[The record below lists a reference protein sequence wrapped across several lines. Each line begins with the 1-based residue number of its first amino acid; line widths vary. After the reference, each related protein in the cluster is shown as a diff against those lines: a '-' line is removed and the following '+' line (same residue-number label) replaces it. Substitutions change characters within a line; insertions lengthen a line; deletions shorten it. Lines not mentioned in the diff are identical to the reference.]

1 MRKKFIAGNWKMHK
15 NKTDALLYLKD
26 FKLNVKNV
34 TDTEIVLCVPSTLL
48 SVVNEKVKDSNI
60 NLAAQNIHHEESGA
74 FTGEICAKMVKDFV
88 NYVVIGHS
96 ERRKYF
102 NETNQ
107 ILNKKVNLALKQSLK
122 IIFCVGETLE
132 QRDKNET
139 KSIIETQIRE
149 GLAKTTVSDLINIV
163 IAYEPVW
170 AIGTGQTAS
179 PEQAQEIHGFI
190 RQLIA
195 DLYNNESANNLRIIY
210 GGSVN
215 PKNAAEIISQ
225 PDIDGCLPGGASLDP
240 ESFAKIIKA

>member
-1 MRKKFIAGNWKMHK
+1 MIIAAN
-15 NKTDALLYLKD
+15 
-26 FKLNVKNV
+26 FKANMTRATSK
-34 TDTEIVLCVPSTLL
+34 EYI
-48 SVVNEKVKDSNI
+48 EKVNNFSQSLSQDIYIFPPATALDTFDTNI
-60 NLAAQNIHHEESGA
+60 NVGSQNAYSAQNGA
-74 FTGEICAKMVKDFV
+74 FTGETALEQLEEFGIDTIL
-88 NYVVIGHS
+88 IGHS
-96 ERRKYF
+96 ERRHVLK
-102 NETNQ
+102 ETQEDIARKFAFYKEKNF
-107 ILNKKVNLALKQSLK
+107 K
-122 IIFCVGETLE
+122 IIYCVGETLE